1 MGLMGS
7 ALGRALSGAGE
18 GVARLGGKYIDEELA
33 QQRAQAL
40 ADIQRATAGKMRGDE
55 FAFQNDPNNV
65 ATRNATARTTAL
77 AAGAAGREAEL
88 QGLNDTGYQGA
99 KRSKADSDAADDT
112 RRKGESI
119 DALAPKEAA
128 RAGLMAGAA
137 AKETAKYREPR
148 HDAAGEI
155 AKKVKAIEDV
165 LGRPLNEKEKMGVLG
180 LVKAG
185 SEYDTEKVTEETM
198 NPDGTVRKVER
209 TQRRKAGEGSPAP
222 TVQPPPGAVD
232 MLKKQPELAAAFD
245 AKYGPGAAAAA
256 LGAPKVD
263 KPLAQRAAEQPPVQP
278 NGREA
283 YLQATRE
290 LEQAK
295 SGPDSPTKERRIAEL
310 EAKVQRLLQT
320 AN

>member
-18 GVARLGGKYIDEELA
+18 GVSRLGGKYIDEELA

-55 FAFQNDPNNV
+55 FAFQNDPTNV

-165 LGRPLNEKEKMGVLG
+165 LGRPLNEQEKMGVLG

-209 TQRRKAGEGSPAP
+209 TQRRKAGESTTTKPPQAQAHSEAQAAIAAGADPAA
-222 TVQPPPGAVD
+222 VNARLAELGYQPMPGAKKKPEQSTD
-232 MLKKQPELAAAFD
+232 ALKND
-245 AKYGPGAAAAA
+245 VGRA
-256 LGAPKVD
+256 L
-263 KPLAQRAAEQPPVQP
+263 E
-278 NGREA
+278 
-283 YLQATRE
+283 
-290 LEQAK
+290 
-295 SGPDSPTKERRIAEL
+295 
-310 EAKVQRLLQT
+310 LQT
-320 AN
+320 GRRDGESFAEFSARRATKNYQNWTNSAGSR